1 MSISVIMGGVRVR
14 VREDDLINFLWGPYR
29 EYITHYVPRQFL
41 TDALY
46 RNLIWGFKSADKKNI
61 CIVSYDLFDNVI
73 ITREGGR
80 RSVLNLVLSEKD
92 IAVSDAVFMGRAHNC
107 SEVNEP
113 VTIDIVRLDVDDEN
127 TKPMTDAAYTLRRFG
142 IDARFMITG
151 NRGYHVLFTMPL
163 IKDYLPNGDTDL
175 HLPTADMR
183 PIIYSGLAK
192 IIGVNVDTHAMDT
205 KRKMRMPYVEHGKT
219 NKWSYF
225 VDPFD
230 VTYDA
235 NSQPKYTPINPDA
248 FTWPKPIPDYIFNE
262 FIKTYWSAKT
272 LRTAIN
278 HVNGDNKT
286 RGDWGAKGLEIMRC
300 LLQNC
305 PSLNND
311 CRARFSHV
319 WGCLCAMSNVSLD
332 DCVNEFLSH
341 ITCEGSNCNAYVYNI
356 RYHYNKCAKAGKP
369 LFSVSKALSS
379 NGAWYSI
386 TECIANCKETC
397 VKHEIY

>member
-1 MSISVIMGGVRVR
+1 MSISITMGGTKIR

-29 EYITHYVPRQFL
+29 EYITYYVPRQPL

-46 RNLIWGFKSADKKNI
+46 RNLIWGFKEDKKNI
-61 CIVSYDLFDNVI
+61 CITSYDLFDNVI
-73 ITREGGR
+73 ITRDGGR

-92 IAVSDAVFMGRAHNC
+92 IAVSDAVFMGSAYNC

-113 VTIDIVRLDVDDEN
+113 VAIDIVRLDVDDES
-127 TKPMTDAAYTLRRFG
+127 TAPMIDVARLLKRIG
-142 IDARFMITG
+142 LDARFMITG

-175 HLPTADMR
+175 HLPPADMR
-183 PIIYSGLAK
+183 PVIYMVLAK
-192 IIGVNVDTHAMDT
+192 KLGINVDTHAMDV
-205 KRKMRMPYVEHGKT
+205 KRKMRMPYVQHGKT

-225 VDPFD
+225 VDPFNITHD
-230 VTYDA
+230 SHY
-235 NSQPKYTPINPDA
+235 QIKIPIINPDE
-248 FTWPKPIPDYIFNE
+248 FTWPKPIPDHTFSYI
-262 FIKTYWSAKT
+262 IKKYLEVKE

-278 HVNGDNKT
+278 HVSGDNKT
-286 RGDWGAKGLEIMRC
+286 RGEWGAKGLEILRC

-305 PSLNND
+305 PGLKSD

-319 WGCLCAMSNVSLD
+319 WGCLCAMSNMSLD

-341 ITCEGSNCNAYVYNI
+341 VTCEGSNCKAYEYNI
-356 RYHYNKCAKAGKP
+356 KYHYNKCAKAGKP
-369 LFSVSKALSS
+369 LFSVGKALSS

-386 TECIANCKETC
+386 TECIVDCKETC
-397 VKHEIY
+397 VKA